1 GITWPFVV
9 RAMLEKESAEEA
21 MKVLLSIP
29 LAGAH
34 NYLLLDAAGS
44 GMNIEAMP
52 TRRHATKLA
61 DAPLVH
67 ANHCLVPETQ
77 AVERERLPAS
87 QANSEAR
94 QADAERLLDRSALS
108 VDDL

>member
-1 GITWPFVV
+1 
-9 RAMLEKESAEEA
+9 
-21 MKVLLSIP
+21 MKVLFGIP

-34 NYLLLDAAGS
+34 NYLVLDADGA

-61 DAPLVH
+61 DEPLVH

-77 AVERERLPAS
+77 AVERDRLPAS
-87 QANSEAR
+87 QADSEAR
-94 QADAERLLDRSALS
+94 QADAERLLAKSALS
-108 VDDL
+108 VDDLKAVTADQASICRVGVAPTF